1 MTIAMR
7 HIIMLLTA
15 VACAL
20 LASCGSGKSAE
31 AESASAI
38 ALDEFTDTVYAPE
51 FARRFVVTKAPG
63 KQSLL
68 LTVNN
73 PWQGADSKSSQLLL
87 LRGGET
93 APAGFTGAVVDSV
106 ASRMVAMSTT
116 NVAMLDCLDELDK
129 VVAVSGR
136 RFLTTPRLPKDIID
150 AGNEA
155 DADFEAIVSAAPDLA
170 LIYGVSTPSVME
182 PKLKQL
188 NIPYVYIAD
197 YLEQSPLGRAEWL
210 VALGY
215 LTGREKEAIDRFSE
229 TALRYNDLKS
239 SIDELP
245 AGKRPKVM
253 LNAPYNDAWFMPDRN
268 SYMVTLI
275 TDAGGRYINDSNST
289 GTSVAVGDEEAFM
302 MAQQSDI
309 WLCPGSFAT
318 IKELTA
324 TLPRFASA
332 RPVKNGQ
339 VWNNT
344 LQATSTGGNDFYE
357 SGSVNPD
364 RILEDLIEI
373 INPGDHDY
381 QPYYFKQL
389 R

>member
-1 MTIAMR
+1 
-7 HIIMLLTA
+7 
-15 VACAL
+15 
-20 LASCGSGKSAE
+20 
-31 AESASAI
+31 
-38 ALDEFTDTVYAPE
+38 
-51 FARRFVVTKAPG
+51 
-63 KQSLL
+63 
-68 LTVNN
+68 
-73 PWQGADSKSSQLLL
+73 
-87 LRGGET
+87 
-93 APAGFTGAVVDSV
+93 
-106 ASRMVAMSTT
+106 
-116 NVAMLDCLDELDK
+116 
-129 VVAVSGR
+129 
-136 RFLTTPRLPKDIID
+136 
-150 AGNEA
+150 
-155 DADFEAIVSAAPDLA
+155 DLA

-215 LTGREKEAIDRFSE
+215 LTGREKEAIDQFSE
-229 TALRYNDLKS
+229 IARRYKDLKA

-245 AGKRPKVM
+245 AGNRPKVM
-253 LNAPYNDAWFMPDRN
+253 LNAPYNDVWYMPDRN

-373 INPGDHDY
+373 INPTDHDY